1 MRKVKTLGRRVGMVL
16 LFILS
21 LPLRLML
28 QDLSGGYYASL
39 SEVLKATTPTLIPGA
54 VDENTK
60 RGNPVEI
67 LPFVQANH
75 TGEYIRWLRKGTT
88 LEDNVADIGIGGTT
102 IFSEA
107 ATFDAQT
114 ATLRIAYLMCKLD
127 KYDNAIWQT
136 VNNYE
141 DAMAEGMMED
151 VTKVLGKKIIYDDY
165 SYDANKL
172 QMDGLH
178 AWAATNWGQA
188 WDIDGNIEA
197 LALEDLRII
206 KDEMKHGIDFW
217 LMPFA
222 IARQIDRVY
231 REMGI
236 AAMGSA
242 AGAGALGLISYA
254 VNSEGGRTTLFD
266 NIPIVRT
273 DYLVQEQVDTG
284 QGSNARATFSSGTPY
299 YSIFGIKLGQGLM
312 TKGDP
317 GVKVAFGKTESDGEF
332 FNVEYFDRLE
342 NYIGKAMRVATY
354 TQMIVGSK
362 YAIGRITDIPNTV
375 PVAST

>member
-1 MRKVKTLGRRVGMVL
+1 MRKVKTLGRRVGMIL

-21 LPLRLML
+21 IPLRLML
-28 QDLSGGYYASL
+28 QDLSGGYYNSL

-54 VDENTK
+54 VDENIK
-60 RGNPVEI
+60 VGNPVEI
-67 LPFVQANH
+67 FPFVQANH

-88 LEDNVADIGIGGTT
+88 LEDSVANIGIGGQTV
-102 IFSEA
+102 FSEA

-114 ATLRIAYLMCKLD
+114 ATLRIAYLFCKLD

-136 VNNYE
+136 VNDYE

-165 SYDANKL
+165 TYDPNSL

-178 AWAATNWGQA
+178 AWAATNHDTA
-188 WDIDGNIEA
+188 WDIDAAGTA
-197 LALEDLRII
+197 LALEDLRIL

-236 AAMGSA
+236 AAMMA
-242 AGAGALGLISYA
+242 TTAGALGLITYA
-254 VNSEGGRTTLFD
+254 TNSEGGRTTLFD
-266 NIPIVRT
+266 NVPIVRT
-273 DYLVQEQVDTG
+273 DYLVQEQEATG
-284 QGSNARATFSSGTPY
+284 HATNARAAYSSGDVV
-299 YSIFGIKLGQGLM
+299 YSIFGIKQGQGLM

-342 NYIGKAMRVATY
+342 HYIGKAMRVAAY

-362 YAIGRITDIPNTV
+362 YAIGRIVDVPNTV